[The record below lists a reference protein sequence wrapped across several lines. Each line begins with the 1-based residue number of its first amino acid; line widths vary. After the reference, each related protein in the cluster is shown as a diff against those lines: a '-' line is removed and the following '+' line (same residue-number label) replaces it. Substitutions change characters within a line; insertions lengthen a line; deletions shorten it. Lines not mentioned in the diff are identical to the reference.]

1 MGILFGFGVGM
12 IVVGFLY
19 AMLNMANGMNRHSEN
34 FFPKHVAAM
43 AVVFIGMV
51 LAVIASGNYIY
62 NLIERLAQ

>member
-1 MGILFGFGVGM
+1 
-12 IVVGFLY
+12 
-19 AMLNMANGMNRHSEN
+19 MANGMNSHSDK